1 MEQKTAEEILH
12 RGNTV
17 EYWKN
22 NAEENYSITPISV
35 LKYITVLEEIMQSY
49 ADQEVS
55 KAIDKALEMASS
67 EVEFIV
73 CATTYER
80 IGKDLILSLKPEIL
94 KELEK

>member
-1 MEQKTAEEILH
+1 MEQKTVEEIYLDNGCNSK
-12 RGNTV
+12 RDII
-17 EYWKN
+17 E
-22 NAEENYSITPISV
+22 A
-35 LKYITVLEEIMQSY
+35 MQSY
-49 ADQEVS
+49 ADKQVD
-55 KAIDKALEMASS
+55 KAVEKALEMASS